1 MKFQRSLTTLLA
13 AALALGLAACG
24 GPPVKTQAMNEY
36 EAMRIDLYAQT
47 VEERFPE
54 LAHEAKAAYRKAEE
68 AHDDDEPELALHY
81 TRIATFKWRTAAAKS
96 RAQDAADA
104 TLSAENRVKIAEDE
118 LKDATRRK
126 QSAHD
131 ALAQA
136 QKIKALE
143 GQMVRDEK
151 AKRLGG
157 VAAKVRDAV
166 GMEAAR
172 HAPNELAKAE
182 VSLKAAQDAFAS
194 GKLKDADKLTDT
206 ANVDADVL
214 IAAVKPKYDAEK
226 RERDL
231 DARLRALLEK
241 TDKGVVPGAKGKI
254 IQRGFVLTLRG
265 TFAPAKAEIAADQTF
280 SVDRVADLAKEFSEF
295 KLAIE
300 GHTDNQGRKDANLT
314 TSQNRAQAVLSY
326 LAAKGVDVS
335 RMSALGKGDTEPVA
349 DNRTKAGREQNR
361 RVDVVFL
368 RP

>member
-1 MKFQRSLTTLLA
+1 MVRNRTYRLILATLLA
-13 AALALGLAACG
+13 AALAACG
-24 GPPVKTQAMNEY
+24 GPPRKSNDMADY
-36 EAMRIDLYAQT
+36 EGMRQDLYAQT

-54 LAHEAKAAYRKAEE
+54 LSHEAKKNYTRAVE
-68 AHDDDEPELALHY
+68 AHEDDEPEQAMHF
-81 TRIATFKWRTAAAKS
+81 TRIALYKWRTALAKS
-96 RAQDAADA
+96 RMQDAADS
-104 TLSAENRVKIAEDE
+104 TLAAENRLKIAEDE
-118 LKDATRRK
+118 LKDARLRK
-126 QSAHD
+126 QAATE

-136 QKIKALE
+136 KKIKALE
-143 GQMVRDEK
+143 GQMVKDEK

-157 VAAKVRDAV
+157 VATKVKEAV
-166 GMEAAR
+166 AMEAAR

-182 VSLKAAQDAFAS
+182 VSLRTAQEAFS
-194 GKLKDADKLTDT
+194 TGKLKEADKLTD
-206 ANVDADVL
+206 AASADADIL
-214 IAAVKPKYDAEK
+214 IALVKPKYDAEK

-254 IQRGFVLTLRG
+254 VQRGFVLTLRG

-280 SVDRVADLAKEFSEF
+280 AVDRAVDLAKEFSEF

-300 GHTDNQGRKDANLT
+300 GHTDNQGRKDGNLT
-314 TSQNRAQAVLSY
+314 MSQNRAQAVLSY
-326 LAAKGVDVS
+326 MASKGTDVS

-361 RVDVVFL
+361 RVEIIFL

>member
-1 MKFQRSLTTLLA
+1 MKIQRSLKSLVV
-13 AALALGLAACG
+13 ALALAACG

-36 EAMRIDLYAQT
+36 EAMRVDLYAQT

-54 LAHEAKAAYRKAEE
+54 LSHEAKAAYDKAGE
-68 AHDDDEPELALHY
+68 AHDDGEPELALHH
-81 TRIATFKWRTAAAKS
+81 TRVATFKWRTAVAKS

-104 TLSAENRVKIAEDE
+104 TLSAENRIKIADDE

-136 QKIKALE
+136 EKIKALE

-157 VAAKVRDAV
+157 VATKVRDAV
-166 GMEAAR
+166 GMEATR

-182 VSLKAAQDAFAS
+182 VSLKAAQEAFAS

-206 ANVDADVL
+206 ANIDADVL
-214 IAAVKPKYDAEK
+214 LAAVKPKYDAEK

-265 TFAPAKAEIAADQTF
+265 TFAPAKTEIAADQTF
-280 SVDRVADLAKEFSEF
+280 SIDRVVDLAKEFSEF
-295 KLAIE
+295 KVAIE
-300 GHTDNQGRKDANLT
+300 GHTDNQGRKEANLT
-314 TSQNRAQAVLSY
+314 MSQNRAQAVLSY
-326 LAAKGVDVS
+326 LAAKGIDVS
-335 RMSALGKGDTEPVA
+335 RLSALGKGDTEPVA